1 MEGCPLPIELCHL
14 VIDYTL
20 EPDPWIWECN
30 RWERKDTPYNVI
42 SWQTSICFAW
52 LPHARFVLY
61 RSVVFKTPSQVDLF
75 CRTITENPSLANLV
89 RELIIKPKDR
99 STYIPFVR
107 DSILKHLR
115 RLDTLV
121 YELFHPKG
129 TWVNPLRHHLRV
141 AKFPITELVMNYPTR
156 WTETFQLIWSIPALE
171 TLRLR
176 VGPSPEITIPD
187 IRRLHAIQR
196 RGACARLKTLVLT
209 VSSRSHGAC
218 SSGSLIRPSKPASTR
233 MGVAFCL
240 DAPLGRPWNSCISS
254 FTGGAVRSQS
264 RQSVSAVILLQRESC
279 THGDGKGSQLSAQ
292 FSSFASLKGLHIQ
305 IISTD
310 GFGCGLTEGTNA
322 AVSDYMV
329 PVLARLSPQTQD
341 SLHTI
346 TYRCWCVWHDQRR
359 QYPLE
364 LSSKK
369 VDELLTK
376 FPNLLNK
383 FPNLGSLCFWLPGK
397 SAYDAERWKRLL
409 RSHLPKLE
417 GIVPISVKIRW
428 DEYVHTD
435 DLAYCYI

>member
-52 LPHARFVLY
+52 LPYARFVLY

-75 CRTITENPSLANLV
+75 CRTITENPSLAILV
-89 RELIIKPKDR
+89 RELIIKPKDK

-121 YELFHPKG
+121 YDLFHRKG

-156 WTETFQLIWSIPALE
+156 WTETFQLIWSIPTLE

-176 VGPSPEITIPD
+176 VGPSPEITVPD
-187 IRRLHAIQR
+187 IHRLHAIQR

-209 VSSRSHGAC
+209 HEDGCSFLPRRAFGTSVEQLYLEFHRRSSEIPVST
-218 SSGSLIRPSKPASTR
+218 I
-233 MGVAFCL
+233 
-240 DAPLGRPWNSCISS
+240 
-254 FTGGAVRSQS
+254 GG
-264 RQSVSAVILLQRESC
+264 
-279 THGDGKGSQLSAQ
+279 QLSAH

-310 GFGCGLTEGTNA
+310 GFGSGLTEGINA

-376 FPNLLNK
+376 FPNLLSK

-409 RSHLPKLE
+409 RSHLPRLE

-428 DEYVHTD
+428 DEPGTENGWAD
-435 DLAYCYI
+435 DSDSGSDSASEWSPNLDFDDNRRDI